1 MKWLIKRIL
10 QAVLTVLTV
19 ISISFVLIRE
29 MPGGPMDY
37 VRAQLIRSQRGSMS
51 RERLETLTET
61 YTNIQPNEPIH
72 IQYVEYMKA
81 MLQGDFGRSTRYSEP
96 VMDILAGALPW
107 TIFIMSLSLLLTYLL
122 GIALGALMAYK
133 EQSNFDTGS
142 TLGSILL
149 NSIPYYVAAIILVY
163 VLGYQFS
170 LFPTGGRMNQST
182 TVGFNIPF
190 IIGALEHAALPVASM
205 VITGFGG
212 QALSMRGNSIQVLGE
227 DYLRVARLRG
237 LSEPRI
243 AFRYVA
249 RNAILP
255 MYTNLMISIGFM
267 ISGSVILEKIFNYP
281 GIGYY
286 LLQAVNARDYALMMG
301 AFVLITITVVIGIFV
316 ADLTYGL
323 LDPRAKGGET
333 REAY

>member
-1 MKWLIKRIL
+1 MKWLINRIL
-10 QAVLTVLTV
+10 QAVLTVLSV
-19 ISISFVLIRE
+19 ISISFALIRL

-37 VRAQLIRSQRGSMS
+37 VRAQITQSQRGSIS
-51 RERLETLTET
+51 RERMETLTET
-61 YTNIQPNEPIH
+61 YTNIKPNEPVH
-72 IQYVEYMKA
+72 IQYIEYMSA

-107 TIFIMSLSLLLTYLL
+107 TIFIMSLALLLTYLL

-133 EQSNFDTGS
+133 EQSAFDTGS

-182 TVGFNIPF
+182 TVGFNVPF
-190 IIGALEHAALPVASM
+190 IIGAFEHAVLPVASM

-212 QALSMRGNSIQVLGE
+212 QALSMRGNSIQILGE

-286 LLQAVNARDYALMMG
+286 LLQAVNARDYSLMMG
-301 AFVLITITVVIGIFV
+301 AFVLITIAVVIGIFI